1 MTDTA
6 GQEMF
11 KSLVESYYRNADCCL
26 LVYDIT
32 NEKSFLEI
40 KNYYTPN
47 IKEKCKKNIKVA
59 LLGNKTDLKDQR
71 QVSSKEGAD
80 FALENNYT
88 FMETSCVE
96 YLNVSDAF
104 ESLVEETNIELQKN
118 KVINKNIQINN
129 TQINSHQNS
138 TCFC

>member
-1 MTDTA
+1 
-6 GQEMF
+6 MF

-32 NEKSFLEI
+32 SKESFLEI

-80 FALENNYT
+80 FALANNYT
-88 FMETSCVE
+88 FMETSCVQ

-104 ESLVEETNIELQKN
+104 ESLVEETNIELQKK
-118 KVINKNIQINN
+118 KVKSNNITINN
-129 TQINSHQNS
+129 TQVNSKSNS
-138 TCFC
+138 GCFC